1 MQRRPYTALGRPS
14 MLRPDTI
21 QLRTA
26 LYEEAVTVLREEY
39 ANPLTVSDL
48 AERVS
53 CSCRQLQ
60 RAFHDA
66 GGDSFRTT
74 LTAIRMN
81 EAARILLETPVS
93 VRETAHR
100 VGYRQPAQFAKAFRR
115 HHGVAPSQFRISQH
129 FARLRTAQT
138 TNEAPRPGETVDLGH
153 GPSSALPLSR
163 PLHGS
168 RSHH

>member
-1 MQRRPYTALGRPS
+1 

-21 QLRTA
+21 QLRTT

-39 ANPLTVSDL
+39 ASPLTVRDL

-60 RAFHDA
+60 RAFHDTS
-66 GGDSFRTT
+66 GESFRST
-74 LTAIRMN
+74 LTAIRMD

-93 VRETAHR
+93 VRETAQR

-115 HHGVAPSQFRISQH
+115 HHGVAPSQFRIAQH
-129 FARLRTAQT
+129 FARIQAPRGA
-138 TNEAPRPGETVDLGH
+138 NEAPRPGKPVDSGH
-153 GPSSALPLSR
+153 GPSSALPLPR
-163 PLHGS
+163 PLHGT
-168 RSHH
+168 RGHH

>member
-1 MQRRPYTALGRPS
+1 M
-14 MLRPDTI
+14 MRPDTI

-26 LYEEAVTVLREEY
+26 LHQEAVTVLREEF
-39 ANPLTVSDL
+39 ASPLTVTDL

-66 GGDSFRTT
+66 GGGSFRST
-74 LTAIRMN
+74 LTAIRMD
-81 EAARILLETPVS
+81 EAARILVETPAS
-93 VRETAHR
+93 VRETASR

-115 HHGVAPSQFRISQH
+115 HHGVSPSQYRIGRH
-129 FARLRTAQT
+129 FARLRAFRATS
-138 TNEAPRPGETVDLGH
+138 EASRPGEPVDFGH
-153 GPSSALPLSR
+153 GPSSALPLPR
-163 PLHGS
+163 PLHGA

>member
-1 MQRRPYTALGRPS
+1 

-39 ANPLTVSDL
+39 ASPLTVSDL

-74 LTAIRMN
+74 LTAIRMD
-81 EAARILLETPVS
+81 EAARILIETPVS

-129 FARLRTAQT
+129 FARLRAMRA
-138 TNEAPRPGETVDLGH
+138 TNEASRPGEPVDLAY
-153 GPSSALPLSR
+153 GPSSALPLPR

>member
-1 MQRRPYTALGRPS
+1 

-39 ANPLTVSDL
+39 ASPLTVSDL

-81 EAARILLETPVS
+81 EAARILVETPVS

-115 HHGVAPSQFRISQH
+115 HHGVAPSQFRTSQH
-129 FARLRTAQT
+129 FARLRAIED
-138 TNEAPRPGETVDLGH
+138 TNDARVPE
-153 GPSSALPLSR
+153 SR
-163 PLHGS
+163 
-168 RSHH
+168 